1 MEAVCGDL
9 RVPIWLEGWGRKK
22 SRNMNAKVKVVATET
37 LSIPAEH
44 ERFLPAVA
52 STRIPKEW
60 SNKMMIFEP
69 TRSWRGCEIGRFA
82 SNASISEFP
91 VLTKNMGK
99 TEIVIAAG
107 TILGHLEVLSESCRV
122 KHLRQDN
129 NGVWKVSEDVAMG
142 DSQGESPVASGGQGS
157 SEI

>member
-1 MEAVCGDL
+1 MERMRLLMSSTEAVYGDL

-22 SRNMNAKVKVVATET
+22 SRNMNAKNKVVATET

-44 ERFLPAVA
+44 ERFLPAVV

-60 SNKMMIFEP
+60 SNTIMVFEP

-82 SNASISEFP
+82 SNTSISKFP

-99 TEIVIAAG
+99 NEIIIAAQSWG
-107 TILGHLEVLSESCRV
+107 T
-122 KHLRQDN
+122 
-129 NGVWKVSEDVAMG
+129 
-142 DSQGESPVASGGQGS
+142 
-157 SEI
+157 